1 MMSKQINDFMH
12 FLDAANS
19 RFPASAEIADRLEK
33 AGFAELKES
42 AEFKLKKGGKYYIR
56 RMDTAII
63 AFVMGSKPLNENG
76 FAMASSHID
85 SPALKLKPESI
96 KLDHEVC
103 RVGVEVY
110 GGPILHTWV
119 DRELSI
125 SGRVIIKK
133 GKGQEAITI
142 DLKKPV
148 AIIPNAAI
156 HMNREINKGF
166 EYNKQ
171 NHLQA
176 ILSVQKHE
184 GNPVRSLIAEHLKV
198 KPEDI
203 LEMDLY
209 LYDLQPS
216 SLLGIEEDL
225 IVSGRLDNLAMTH
238 AILSGIITAKNPAQ
252 TSVAVFYDHEEVGSE
267 SPQGANSSLLTEV
280 LERISLSQKGSREDF
295 YRALRQS
302 FMISADMAHAYHPAY
317 AEKYDPD
324 YSPLMNKGPVVK
336 RNTNLRYASTSDSSL
351 HFIQLCEEAKVQ
363 HQEFLVRSDMPCGST
378 VGPMVAAL
386 LGIPTV
392 DIGNPI
398 WAMHSVRE
406 TGGTQDHIDLIKVL
420 KRYFA

>member
-1 MMSKQINDFMH
+1 MNKQIKDFMR

-19 RFPASAEIADRLEK
+19 RFPASAQIAERLEE
-33 AGFAELKES
+33 AGFVELKES
-42 AEFKLKKGGKYYIR
+42 DAFKLKQGGKYYIR

-63 AFVMGSKPLNENG
+63 AFVLGSKPLNESG

-85 SPALKLKPESI
+85 SPSLKLKPESV
-96 KLDHEVC
+96 KLDHDVC

-125 SGRVIIKK
+125 SGRVIVQK
-133 GKGQEAITI
+133 GSGHQAITI

-166 EYNKQ
+166 EYNQQ

-176 ILSVQKHE
+176 VLSVQEHE
-184 GNPVRSLIAEHLKV
+184 GNPLRNLIAAHLKV
-198 KPEDI
+198 KPEEI

-216 SLLGIEEDL
+216 SLVGIEEDM

-238 AILSGIITAKNPAQ
+238 AILSAIISAKTPSQ
-252 TSVAVFYDHEEVGSE
+252 TSVAVFFDHEEVGSQ
-267 SPQGANSSLLTEV
+267 SPQGASSSLLTEV
-280 LERISLSQKGSREDF
+280 LERISLSQSGSREDY

-302 FMISADMAHAYHPAY
+302 FMISADMAHGYHPAY

-324 YSPLMNKGPVVK
+324 YSPLMNKGPVIK

-351 HFIQLCEEAKVQ
+351 RFSQLCNKANVP

-392 DIGNPI
+392 DIGNPM

-406 TGGTQDHIDLIKVL
+406 TGGTQDHEALIKVL
-420 KRYFA
+420 QHYFV